1 MKNPAYHRD
10 IDAAHK
16 RAIDFKHEH
25 YHDRIDRD
33 MRLFRAKLLILSLL
47 TAVATLIWTLAAT
60 ENGQDVCWLISKM
73 FQ

>member
-16 RAIDFKHEH
+16 RAIDLKHEH

-33 MRLFRAKLLILSLL
+33 MGLFRAKILTLALL
-47 TAVATLIWTLAAT
+47 TALATLVWTLATT
-60 ENGQDVCWLISKM
+60 ENGRDVCMIISELFK
-73 FQ
+73 